1 MEWISENY
9 NLIVSEEARQDI
21 DLYIDYIIYEC
32 DAPKTAKKHYDGLIA
47 LLAKIEQN
55 PLAFSVRTTASL
67 LQYGHNVRRAN
78 YKKMTVIYTITGF
91 TVYVH
96 RVVAASMIIE

>member
-9 NLIVSEEARQDI
+9 NLIVSEEAKLDI

-32 DAPKTAKKHYDGLIA
+32 DAPKTAKKHYDELIA
-47 LLAKIEQN
+47 LLEKIEQN
-55 PLAFSVRTTASL
+55 PFAFSVRTTASL
-67 LQYGHNVRRAN
+67 LQYGYNVRRAN
-78 YKKMTVIYTITGF
+78 YKKMSIIYTITGF